1 VFEKFDRPARRAVAG
16 AQDEAM
22 ELGHDFIGTEH
33 MLLGLARDPQSGAA
47 RVLTEC
53 GVTLPEA
60 RARTLRILQEHGG
73 LAGHTAQEVKDAL
86 VGLGIDLGEIQRR
99 ADENFGPGRFRFPRP
114 PFTPRCRRSLEQSLR
129 EARDLGHDQIG
140 TEHLLLGVLAEDEAV
155 AVMVLSDLGVQREDL
170 RTRVLAQIAPQD
182 S

>member
-1 VFEKFDRPARRAVAG
+1 MYEKFDRLAKRAVAG

-33 MLLGLARDPQSGAA
+33 MLLGLARDPGSGAA
-47 RVLTEC
+47 RALGDC

-60 RARTLRILQEHGG
+60 RARTLRILEEHG
-73 LAGHTAQEVKDAL
+73 LVGHTAQEVKDAL
-86 VGLGIDLGEIQRR
+86 AGLGIDLGEIQRR

-114 PFTPRCRRSLEQSLR
+114 PFTPRARRSLEQSLR
-129 EARDLGHDQIG
+129 EAQSLGHEHVG
-140 TEHLLLGVLAEDEAV
+140 PEHLLLGVLADDEAV
-155 AVMVLSDLGVQREDL
+155 AVAVLSDLGVRREEL
-170 RTRVLAQIAPQD
+170 RTRVLAPMASQD